1 MTNHESESADGG
13 LTPGAAALID
23 DYFDRFRVEALAAGA
38 TGWEEAV
45 VELRTHVRDRL
56 EASAGLPED
65 AVRVLAE
72 LGAAELLAVAYAHP
86 SPEEDAEGL
95 PSEDGSP
102 TGRGRFLGVP
112 YDLRVTKSSD
122 RSARRLW
129 NPLDRRVLV
138 PKPLGIGWTVNF
150 GALAVL
156 TRLVRPDDED
166 TPFGA
171 VPPRIVMATLAAPL
185 LALAA
190 FAALAAMRWTQLPAL
205 VPMHWGLSGDPDQ
218 YVSRGAALVFL
229 SVVAVVPVAGA
240 VWVHLRRRPPLSRV
254 AASALSLSLTTLALA
269 MLVQT
274 LFTTNGGTGLWPL
287 WISLVSLLALPFGLL
302 VAVSRIGRAA
312 ERRRDLSDVSTKERQ

>member
-1 MTNHESESADGG
+1 MTNHESEPADGG
-13 LTPGAAALID
+13 LSPEAAALID

-38 TGWEEAV
+38 PGWEEAV

-72 LGAAELLAVAYAHP
+72 LGAAEVLAAAYAHP
-86 SPEEDAEGL
+86 SPEEDSERL
-95 PSEDGSP
+95 RSEDGSP
-102 TGRGRFLGVP
+102 RWRGRFLGVP
-112 YDLRVTKSSD
+112 YDLRATKSSE

-171 VPPRIVMATLAAPL
+171 VPARIVVATLAAPL

-190 FAALAAMRWTQLPAL
+190 FAVLAAVSWAQLPAL
-205 VPMHWGLSGDPDQ
+205 VPTHWGPSGRADR
-218 YVSRGAALVFL
+218 YWSREASLAFL

-240 VWVHLRRRPPLSRV
+240 VWVHLRRRPPLTRV

-274 LFTTNGGTGLWPL
+274 LFTINGGAGLWPL
-287 WISLVSLLALPFGLL
+287 WIGLTSILALPFALL
-302 VAVSRIGRAA
+302 VCVSRIGRAA
-312 ERRRDLSDVSTKERQ
+312 ERRRDLSDVSTKGRQ